1 MRIEESFPKRIICLT
16 EEFVET
22 LYLLNEQ
29 KRIIGIS
36 NYAVR
41 PKQARKENI
50 VVCSFIKANT
60 EKILKLNPDLVLGFS
75 DIQADIAQR
84 LIKQGVSVWIN
95 NYRSISGIKKMINQ
109 LGLIVGK
116 SKESLKIV
124 NDIEKNIKIIL
135 DKNLKRSKKPKVYFE
150 EWFDP
155 LIRSIKWVSEII
167 EICGGTNYCTSKDT
181 ESLAEDRIIK
191 NPKEIVDFNPDII
204 LVSWCGKKFKKEKM
218 IKRDGWNSINAIKN
232 NNVYEIDS
240 SIILQPGPAALTDG
254 LMIINKIIDDWHN
267 NK

>member
-1 MRIEESFPKRIICLT
+1 MKIKDSFPKRIICLT

-29 KRIIGIS
+29 KRIVGIS

-50 VVCSFIKANT
+50 VVCSFINANT
-60 EKILKLNPDLVLGFS
+60 EKILKLKPDLVLGFS

-95 NYRSISGIKKMINQ
+95 NYRSIYGIKKMINQ

-116 SKESLKIV
+116 SKESQKIV

-155 LIRSIKWVSEII
+155 LISSIKWVSEI
-167 EICGGTNYCTSKDT
+167 
-181 ESLAEDRIIK
+181 
-191 NPKEIVDFNPDII
+191 V
-204 LVSWCGKKFKKEKM
+204 
-218 IKRDGWNSINAIKN
+218 
-232 NNVYEIDS
+232 
-240 SIILQPGPAALTDG
+240 
-254 LMIINKIIDDWHN
+254 
-267 NK
+267 

>member
-1 MRIEESFPKRIICLT
+1 MKIEESFPKRIICLT

-50 VVCSFIKANT
+50 VVCSFINANT
-60 EKILKLNPDLVLGFS
+60 EKILKLKPDLVLGFS

-95 NYRSISGIKKMINQ
+95 NYRSINGIKKMINQ

-116 SKESLKIV
+116 SKESQKIV

-135 DKNLKRSKKPKVYFE
+135 DKNLKRKQK
-150 EWFDP
+150 
-155 LIRSIKWVSEII
+155 
-167 EICGGTNYCTSKDT
+167 
-181 ESLAEDRIIK
+181 A
-191 NPKEIVDFNPDII
+191 
-204 LVSWCGKKFKKEKM
+204 
-218 IKRDGWNSINAIKN
+218 
-232 NNVYEIDS
+232 
-240 SIILQPGPAALTDG
+240 
-254 LMIINKIIDDWHN
+254 
-267 NK
+267 